1 MRIDISF
8 LKYLSIFVCFIGMD
22 LLIIRHNFEC
32 FERIANYR
40 HRLFLNRN
48 DVMCPTFPYTLIDK
62 FDVNLLNIDVKMN
75 YKVGKCIMVL
85 GKNIPALSGLDI

>member
-1 MRIDISF
+1 
-8 LKYLSIFVCFIGMD
+8 MD
-22 LLIIRHNFEC
+22 LLISRLNFEC
-32 FERIANYR
+32 FERMANYR
-40 HRLFLNRN
+40 HQLFLNRN